1 MVAGVD
7 WGVASSGTSDMPER
21 RAGTGLLSYAVHTLS
36 VSEPTDTAQHSLLA
50 HYQHATAHSTQHL
63 DVSTT
68 TTYNI

>member
-36 VSEPTDTAQHSLLA
+36 VSEPTQ
-50 HYQHATAHSTQHL
+50 TQHN
-63 DVSTT
+63 TAC
-68 TTYNI
+68 